1 MKYSFSYISIKIIYS
16 SINSIL
22 LNILFFCIF
31 DRREFIPDVAD
42 EEIRPSLN
50 FFYYKYKHY
59 FLNYY

>member
-22 LNILFFCIF
+22 LNILFFYLF

-50 FFYYKYKHY
+50 FF
-59 FLNYY
+59 LL